1 MKNKNEII
9 YDRDL
14 SNPEKKMRKKRKR
27 PANSKENSV
36 NNSFNNDEERGT
48 QKKDTVITLLKIMK
62 QWRRPI
68 FLIPSILR
76 RS

>member
-14 SNPEKKMRKKRKR
+14 SMPEKKMRKKRKR

-36 NNSFNNDEERGT
+36 NNTFNNDEKRGN
-48 QKKDTVITLLKIMK
+48 QKKDTVITKNNV
-62 QWRRPI
+62 
-68 FLIPSILR
+68 SN
-76 RS
+76 